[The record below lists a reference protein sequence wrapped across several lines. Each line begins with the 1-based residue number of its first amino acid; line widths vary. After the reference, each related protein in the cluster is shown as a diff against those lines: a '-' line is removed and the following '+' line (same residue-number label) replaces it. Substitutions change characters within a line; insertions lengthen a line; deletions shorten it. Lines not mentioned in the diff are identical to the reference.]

1 MAENPTPQTRLRDT
15 LLKALDERARTIDL
29 LEAYYDGNHPLPEP
43 PDRMTKYR
51 QARDAFVNL
60 SRMGVTNYVRLVA
73 DAPAERLRVTG
84 FRFGDPKNLRN
95 DDDAW
100 AIWQRNHL
108 DADSTTLHHKAFVT
122 GQAGMLV
129 WPDRG
134 EAQITVEHPRHVIVA
149 YTAGSY
155 RQRAAALKQW
165 IDDDGTKRVV
175 LYLPDAVYKYRG
187 VSDQATLDAG
197 IPEEFEQ
204 WQPGTDDT
212 WPIKN
217 PLGVVPIV
225 EFRAN
230 PDLRPSTYGGGTSE
244 FAGVLSIQDRINKT
258 VFDRL
263 VTAEFQA
270 FRQRWAVGWTPDNPN
285 EGMTASMAHM
295 MTFPANEA
303 DEQPVQ
309 VGEFS
314 QADVTGFLKGVEADV
329 GAMAAITRTPTFYTL
344 GASISNISGDTL
356 KALQAGHIAKCE
368 SHRDNFTESHEEVL
382 RLALRA
388 ENNPRAD
395 DQSSMLV
402 WRDIEHRTWAETADA
417 VVKMQ
422 ALGVPKEA
430 LWAMLPNV
438 TPQDIERWKVLA
450 ADEALFAPEQTVT
463 PNQARQI
470 PAFAASTNGGP

>member
-1 MAENPTPQTRLRDT
+1 MAETPTPQTALRDQ
-15 LLKALDERARTIDL
+15 LLKALNERARGIDV
-29 LEAYYDGNHPLPEP
+29 LEAYYDGNHPLPSP
-43 PDRMTKYR
+43 PDRMSKYR
-51 QARDAFVNL
+51 QAHDAFKNL

-84 FRFGDPKNLRN
+84 FRFGEPENLTN
-95 DDDAW
+95 DTDAW
-100 AIWQRNHL
+100 RIWQRNHL

-122 GQAGMLV
+122 GQAAMLV
-129 WPDRG
+129 WPVAG
-134 EAQITVEHPRHVIVA
+134 QAQITVEHPRHVIVA
-149 YTAGSY
+149 YAAGSY
-155 RQRAAALKQW
+155 RERAAALKTW
-165 IDDDGTKRVV
+165 VDDDGIKRAV
-175 LYLPDAVYKYRG
+175 LYLPDKVYKYRSKSTTGQVEAG
-187 VSDQATLDAG
+187 VL
-197 IPEEFEQ
+197 EEFEE
-204 WQPGTDDT
+204 WQPATDST
-212 WPIKN
+212 WPIAN

-230 PDLRPSTYGGGTSE
+230 PDLRPSPFGGGISE

-270 FRQRWAVGWTPDNPN
+270 FRQRWAVGWVPDNPN

-295 MTFPANEA
+295 MTFPANEVG
-303 DEQPVQ
+303 EQPVQ

-314 QADVTGFLKGVEADV
+314 QADFTGFLKGVEADV

-356 KALQAGHIAKCE
+356 KALQAGLIAKCE

-388 ENNPRAD
+388 EGNPRAED
-395 DQSSMLV
+395 ESSMLV
-402 WRDIEHRTWAETADA
+402 WRDVEHRTWAETADA

-422 ALGVPKEA
+422 ALGVPREA
-430 LWAMLPNV
+430 LWGMLPNV

-450 ADEALFAPEQTVT
+450 ADEALFAPQDPTT
-463 PNQARQI
+463 PNQARQL
-470 PAFAASTNGGP
+470 PAFTTNGAG